1 MVGGDTKSTSS
12 TDLSQPTT
20 SEGDVAGED
29 MGTSDGATY
38 LKPSLEEGIADAAP
52 AVVPVAAPSTTPNV
66 DALSLQVGAPISEAA
81 DLPSAGS
88 SKSIADAIIDAGDKH
103 AALLRDLVG
112 QLSSSRLVRIL

>member
-20 SEGDVAGED
+20 SEGDVAGEN

-52 AVVPVAAPSTTPNV
+52 GVVPVAAPSATPNV
-66 DALSLQVGAPISEAA
+66 DGMPLQVGAPISEAA
-81 DLPSAGS
+81 DLPSASS

>member
-38 LKPSLEEGIADAAP
+38 LKPFLEEGIADAVP
-52 AVVPVAAPSTTPNV
+52 AMIPVAAPSATPNV
-66 DALSLQVGAPISEAA
+66 VGMPIQVGAPISEAA
-81 DLPSAGS
+81 DLPSTSS

-103 AALLRDLVG
+103 AALLRDLVE
-112 QLSSSRLVRIL
+112 QFSSSRQVRIL

>member
-12 TDLSQPTT
+12 TALSQPTT
-20 SEGDVAGED
+20 SEDDVAGEN

-52 AVVPVAAPSTTPNV
+52 AVVPVAAPSATPNV
-66 DALSLQVGAPISEAA
+66 DGMPLQVGAPISEAA
-81 DLPSAGS
+81 DLPSASS

>member
-20 SEGDVAGED
+20 SEGYVASEN

-38 LKPSLEEGIADAAP
+38 LKPSLEEGIADTAP
-52 AVVPVAAPSTTPNV
+52 AVVPVAAPSATPNV
-66 DALSLQVGAPISEAA
+66 DGMLLQVGAPISEAA
-81 DLPSAGS
+81 DLPNASS

-103 AALLRDLVG
+103 AALLHDLVG

>member
-20 SEGDVAGED
+20 SEGDVAGEN

-52 AVVPVAAPSTTPNV
+52 VVVPVAAPSATPNV
-66 DALSLQVGAPISEAA
+66 DGMPL
-81 DLPSAGS
+81 
-88 SKSIADAIIDAGDKH
+88 
-103 AALLRDLVG
+103 
-112 QLSSSRLVRIL
+112 